1 MRRGECIMSESQ
13 KALPLAGV
21 KVADFSWVGAGPR
34 ATKDLA
40 DMGAT
45 VIKIESRKRL
55 DLGRLSPPFAGG
67 GRDPDASTFF
77 AITNTSKLGVT
88 INLNDPRGIEVAKKL
103 VAWADIVV
111 ENFSHG
117 YMDRIGLSFDTLK
130 SIKPD
135 IIQISVS
142 VAGRKGPLG
151 TMRGYGNSAAA
162 LSGMAALSGWPD
174 RDPHMPPF
182 AYGDVVAPMFATVA
196 ALAALEHRRQ
206 TGEGQMIDI
215 SQVEPLVHVMADR
228 FEAAQK
234 GSGGKPGNRTT
245 RYAPHGAFPARGVDQ
260 WIAIAVRTDA
270 EWRELAAIANIDDA
284 RFDALAGR
292 KADEDALE
300 IVLGAWTRGQDKHLL
315 ADRLSALGIAAE
327 AVADGR
333 DVFTDPELI
342 DHGHYQSIE
351 HDKLGIC
358 DMPAPP
364 LRFSDSDI
372 RISAPP
378 NLGEHNRRIFVD
390 LLGMT
395 ETEVAE
401 LAQTGAL
408 A

>member
-1 MRRGECIMSESQ
+1 MSN
-13 KALPLAGV
+13 LPLKGV

-55 DLGRLSPPFAGG
+55 DLGRLSPPFATP

-88 INLNDPRGIEVAKKL
+88 INLNDPKGIEVAKKL

-130 SIKPD
+130 AIKPD

-151 TMRGYGNSAAA
+151 TMRGYGNSAGA

-174 RDPHMPPF
+174 RDPHMAPF

-196 ALAALEHRRQ
+196 TLAALEHRRQ
-206 TGEGQMIDI
+206 TGEGQLIDI
-215 SQVEPLVHVMADR
+215 SQTEPLIHVMADR
-228 FEAAQK
+228 FRAEQT
-234 GSGGKPGNRTT
+234 GSGGKPGNRSPH
-245 RYAPHGAFPARGVDQ
+245 RAPQGAYPARGVDQ
-260 WIAIAVRTDA
+260 WVAIAVRDDA
-270 EWRELAAIANIDDA
+270 EWAVLAEAAGITDP
-284 RFDALAGR
+284 RFATLAGR
-292 KADEDALE
+292 KAHEDDLDAALSE
-300 IVLGAWTRGQDKHLL
+300 WTRGQDKRVL
-315 ADRLSALGIAAE
+315 ADRLAAIGIPAE
-327 AVADGR
+327 PVNDGR
-333 DVFTDPELI
+333 DVFTDRELI
-342 DHGHYQSIE
+342 ERGHY
-351 HDKLGIC
+351 HPVTHNKLGDTEI
-358 DMPAPP
+358 PGPP
-364 LRFSDSDI
+364 LRFSDGAI
-372 RISAPP
+372 HVGPPP
-378 NLGEHNRRIFVD
+378 NLGEHNHAVFVEM
-390 LLGMT
+390 LGMS
-395 ETEVAE
+395 EAEVRDLTDA
-401 LAQTGAL
+401 GAL

>member
-1 MRRGECIMSESQ
+1 MSN
-13 KALPLAGV
+13 LPLEGV

-55 DLGRLSPPFAGG
+55 DLGRLSPPFATP

-117 YMDRIGLSFDTLK
+117 YMDRIGLSFETLRA
-130 SIKPD
+130 INPA

-151 TMRGYGNSAAA
+151 TMRGYGNSAGA

-174 RDPHMPPF
+174 RDPHMAPF

-196 ALAALEHRRQ
+196 TLAALEYRRQ
-206 TGEGQMIDI
+206 TGQGQLIDI
-215 SQVEPLVHVMADR
+215 SQTEPLIHVMADR
-228 FEAAQK
+228 FLAEQTGA
-234 GSGGKPGNRTT
+234 GGKPGNRSPH
-245 RYAPHGAFPARGVDQ
+245 RAPQGAYPARGVDQ
-260 WIAIAVRTDA
+260 WVAIAVRSDA
-270 EWRELAAIANIDDA
+270 EWATLAETSGIADP
-284 RFDALAGR
+284 RFATLAGR
-292 KADEDALE
+292 KAHEDELDATLSD
-300 IVLGAWTRGQDKHLL
+300 WTRGQDKRVL
-315 ADRLSALGIAAE
+315 ADRLAGLGIPAE
-327 AVADGR
+327 PVNDGR

-342 DHGHYQSIE
+342 ERGHY
-351 HDKLGIC
+351 HPVTHGKLGDTEI
-358 DMPAPP
+358 PGPP
-364 LRFSDSDI
+364 LRFSDSAI
-372 RISAPP
+372 HVGPPP
-378 NLGEHNRRIFVD
+378 NLGEHNHAVFVD
-390 LLGMT
+390 LLGMSAA
-395 ETEVAE
+395 EVRDLTDA
-401 LAQTGAL
+401 GAL